1 MSALENGISVGEIVQ
16 SLAGRDKG
24 EFLVVL
30 AIDGEYVVVANGKVR
45 KTQNPKRKKIKHI
58 KKVSSV
64 SAELTE
70 HILSGKPI
78 GNERLLQAVKIA
90 KQKIQEE

>member
-1 MSALENGISVGEIVQ
+1 MSALKNGISVGEIVQ

-24 EFLVVL
+24 EYLVVL
-30 AIDGEYVVVANGKVR
+30 AIDGEYVIVANGKAR
-45 KTQNPKRKKIKHI
+45 KAQKPKRKKIKHI

-64 SAELTE
+64 SEEFTE

-78 GNERLLQAVKIA
+78 GNERLLQAIKIA

>member
-1 MSALENGISVGEIVQ
+1 MSAMKENISVGEIVQ

-24 EFLVVL
+24 EYFLVKSVE
-30 AIDGEYVVVANGKVR
+30 GEYVTIIDGKKR
-45 KTQNPKRKKIKHI
+45 KVDNPKRKKIKHI

-64 SAELTE
+64 DEKFTE

-78 GNERLLQAVKIA
+78 GNERVAKTVKTVI
-90 KQKIQEE
+90 QKIQED